1 MRRGA
6 TAGAKLVVTVLS
18 NRKTR
23 QLRTISIHD
32 NRTDRNWTEGQI
44 TERGIW
50 KFTDTADLKTTLNWN
65 LNGDPDR
72 YCLQWGQSGRTDTV
86 GYAYIFQP

>member
-1 MRRGA
+1 MRHRA
-6 TAGAKLVVTVLS
+6 TAGAKLVVTILS

-32 NRTDRNWTEGQI
+32 NRTNEDWTDAQI

-50 KFTDTADLKTTLNWN
+50 KFIDTADLKATLNWN
-65 LNGDPDR
+65 LNGDTDR
-72 YCLQWGQSGRTDTV
+72 YCLQWGQSGKTDTV

>member
-1 MRRGA
+1 MRQGA
-6 TAGAKLVVTVLS
+6 TTGSKLVVTVLS
-18 NRKTR
+18 NRKTKR
-23 QLRTISIHD
+23 IRTISVHD
-32 NRTDRNWTEGQI
+32 NRTDRDWTDAQI

-50 KFTDTADLKTTLNWN
+50 KFIDTADLKATLNWN

-72 YCLQWGQSGRTDTV
+72 YCLQWGQSGKIDTV

>member
-1 MRRGA
+1 MRQGA
-6 TAGAKLVVTVLS
+6 TTGAKLVVTVLS
-18 NRKTR
+18 NRKTKR
-23 QLRTISIHD
+23 IRTISVHD
-32 NRTDRNWTEGQI
+32 NRTDRDWTDAQI

-50 KFTDTADLKTTLNWN
+50 KFIDTADLKATLNWN

-72 YCLQWGQSGRTDTV
+72 YCLQWGQSGKTDTV

>member
-1 MRRGA
+1 MRHRA
-6 TAGAKLVVTVLS
+6 TAGAKLVVTILS

-32 NRTDRNWTEGQI
+32 NRTNEDWTDAQI

-50 KFTDTADLKTTLNWN
+50 KFIDTADLKATLNWN

-72 YCLQWGQSGRTDTV
+72 HCLQWGQSGKTDTV

>member
-1 MRRGA
+1 MRHRA
-6 TAGAKLVVTVLS
+6 TAGAKLVVTILS

-32 NRTDRNWTEGQI
+32 NHTNEDWTDAQI

-50 KFTDTADLKTTLNWN
+50 KFIDTADLKATLNWN

-72 YCLQWGQSGRTDTV
+72 YCKSRN
-86 GYAYIFQP
+86 